1 MNWENKEKICERIVE
16 YLYTYEYTNILTNDD
31 ILGHLFNAGAFFNKK
46 LENAYKKDVAFY
58 LNNWYI
64 NDV

>member
-1 MNWENKEKICERIVE
+1 MICWMNWENKEKICERIVE

-46 LENAYKKDVAFY
+46 LENAYKKM
-58 LNNWYI
+58 LHSI
-64 NDV
+64 